1 MQCWRA
7 GYLEYNWVLLAVDVY
22 DLGVDVEVLADA
34 IGPTFIGVGAPSCQ
48 GSGALTGELAW
59 MPRTRM
65 DRLLQATF
73 IKRPVPCSLKRL

>member
-48 GSGALTGELAW
+48 GSEPCHTLA
-59 MPRTRM
+59 R
-65 DRLLQATF
+65 
-73 IKRPVPCSLKRL
+73 